1 MAKAAVAVGPATL
14 GNDGLWGGDGQDTL
28 SGGQGTACL
37 HGGTGTDNPFGGREM
52 DAFQITDD
60 HATDTIF
67 CGAGRTDNDQMW
79 FSNFQS
85 TQGHVFTFT
94 GNEAGTYAFGKGLAT
109 GSFTD
114 NKAASASSVAQNLT
128 GNPGN
133 DTLTTGDGADTV
145 FLGIAAA
152 PIR

>member
-1 MAKAAVAVGPATL
+1 MARAAVTVGPATL

-28 SGGQGTACL
+28 SGGQGTDSL
-37 HGGTGTDNPFGGREM
+37 HGGSDM

-67 CGAGRTDNDQMW
+67 CGAGRKDNDQIW
-79 FSNFQS
+79 FSHFQS

-94 GNEAGTYAFGKGLAT
+94 GNEAGTYAFGIGLAQ